1 MTELEKQP
9 DSSSPRSPRTTGQI
23 PVHPAI
29 PRATHHKHVTQRPRT
44 HRRTRQQ
51 VRDHKTARERGQ
63 QLHGPGVSHS
73 PPRASQHAAPLEH
86 YASSYGCCVSLGKL
100 TQVQVGHVPRA
111 DTDALPGQCRHFLCM
126 SICLLWPNPALE
138 LYLKSSIINENNNN
152 KISCL
157 VDVQTCWISANST
170 P

>member
-51 VRDHKTARERGQ
+51 VRDHKTAREREGNNYTVRVC
-63 QLHGPGVSHS
+63 LTARREPANTPHPSSTTPVAMGAACLWGSSHKCRWVTCHV
-73 PPRASQHAAPLEH
+73 PTQMPCRASAGTFCACQFA
-86 YASSYGCCVSLGKL
+86 CCGP
-100 TQVQVGHVPRA
+100 TQ
-111 DTDALPGQCRHFLCM
+111 LSNC
-126 SICLLWPNPALE
+126 I
-138 LYLKSSIINENNNN
+138 
-152 KISCL
+152 
-157 VDVQTCWISANST
+157 
-170 P
+170 